1 MFFKSLDKKECC
13 ACTVCQHICPT
24 KSISFSDDEEGFKY
38 PQIDHSTCINCGLC
52 ERSCPVEHPL
62 YDNNSNPI
70 VYAAKLYN
78 TKELVKSSS
87 GGLFYSIAKA
97 VLSKRGTVYGAA
109 FDENLKLK
117 HCGIENL
124 DDLQPLRGSKY
135 IQSNLGDIFLDVK
148 DQLTSDRWVY
158 FVGTPCQVAGLKSF
172 LKKDY
177 PKLITSD
184 LVCHGVPSQKLF
196 DAHIDYLEN
205 KYKRK
210 VLKYQFRNN
219 KNWGGCEIVDLATPK
234 GKSKRLTLPSY
245 ELSPYLYSF
254 MYAMTYRHSCYDCKF
269 ARIPRQGDITLADFW
284 GANVYFPKMNTN
296 KGVSLV
302 LVNNRKGEIIWNE
315 IADQLENHVS
325 RIEDAAKFNG
335 NQIQRTEKSIYR
347 DDIYKQIENEGY
359 STIANTVFRSPRY
372 IKVKISNVIIYTP
385 GLNIIHKFYRILKK
399 IFISFKSYFSLHHGN
414 YPK

>member
-1 MFFKSLDKKECC
+1 
-13 ACTVCQHICPT
+13 
-24 KSISFSDDEEGFKY
+24 
-38 PQIDHSTCINCGLC
+38 
-52 ERSCPVEHPL
+52 
-62 YDNNSNPI
+62 
-70 VYAAKLYN
+70 
-78 TKELVKSSS
+78 
-87 GGLFYSIAKA
+87 
-97 VLSKRGTVYGAA
+97 
-109 FDENLKLK
+109 
-117 HCGIENL
+117 
-124 DDLQPLRGSKY
+124 
-135 IQSNLGDIFLDVK
+135 
-148 DQLTSDRWVY
+148 
-158 FVGTPCQVAGLKSF
+158 
-172 LKKDY
+172 
-177 PKLITSD
+177 
-184 LVCHGVPSQKLF
+184 
-196 DAHIDYLEN
+196 
-205 KYKRK
+205 
-210 VLKYQFRNN
+210 
-219 KNWGGCEIVDLATPK
+219 
-234 GKSKRLTLPSY
+234 
-245 ELSPYLYSF
+245 

-335 NQIQRTEKSIYR
+335 NLIQRTEKSIYR